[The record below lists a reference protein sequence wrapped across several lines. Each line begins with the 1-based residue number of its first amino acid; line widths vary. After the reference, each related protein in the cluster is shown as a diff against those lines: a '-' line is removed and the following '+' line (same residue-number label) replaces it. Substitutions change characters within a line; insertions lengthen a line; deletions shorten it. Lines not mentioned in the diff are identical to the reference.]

1 MATVA
6 YALFAWVSL
15 FGVGP
20 SHEAVDA
27 SNPSVASSD
36 SVARASATH
45 ESSDESSRE
54 VSSALARGVDPFH
67 VVRCV
72 DPNAIDEDDTC
83 DLIPTGATVHASHE
97 SREQGEVETKPE
109 SETFESIES
118 LAILL
123 ALFDRAFETTSQ
135 TRPPEAD
142 TPRHQS
148 ALASVRRPRGPPV
161 V

>member
-6 YALFAWVSL
+6 YALLAWVSL
-15 FGVGP
+15 FGVEA
-20 SHEAVDA
+20 SLEAVDT
-27 SNPSVASSD
+27 SNPSLTTSD
-36 SVARASATH
+36 FVDLEDAAHVLAGDVESALSRDLDVFHVARCADPSTRAT
-45 ESSDESSRE
+45 
-54 VSSALARGVDPFH
+54 
-67 VVRCV
+67 
-72 DPNAIDEDDTC
+72 DDTC
-83 DLIPTGATVHASHE
+83 ALIPTSATVHVSHE

-123 ALFDRAFETTSQ
+123 ALFDRAFEPTSQ

-142 TPRHQS
+142 TPRHES